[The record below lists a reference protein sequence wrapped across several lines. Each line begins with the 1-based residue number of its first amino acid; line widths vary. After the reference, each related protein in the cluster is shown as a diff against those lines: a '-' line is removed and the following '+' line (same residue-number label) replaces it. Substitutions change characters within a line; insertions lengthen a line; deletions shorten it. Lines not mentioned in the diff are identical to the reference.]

1 MPSGNLLIILALA
14 ICFAAL
20 LFSSFQGEVET
31 GSYVTGLVLK
41 LIVRDVY
48 PTIDNQT
55 AGLAKVRG
63 AMNGRQNSIVSADPK
78 IMDVTIVTSADKNML
93 LRIYL
98 QKGGELDQYTI
109 RDTPQTKKLSPVL
122 IWFHG
127 GGFVVGN
134 FSNDD
139 SQCNR
144 IVKHTDF
151 VVVSVDYRLAPE
163 DKFPAAIL
171 DAVDALQWTKQSI
184 QEYGGDPNLV
194 YLSGESAGGTI
205 ATALTAVTLDPAWT
219 NPATATN
226 IEGLFLAYP
235 CLDHGVY
242 LDSHFRYSN
251 SFALLTLKQMQYF
264 WSLYLNDQ
272 AIDSLDYRACPMRT
286 PDNILKNFPKT
297 YIILAKNDILL
308 DEGLK
313 FSERLKSVNV
323 SVETTVYND
332 MYHGF
337 FAMGAGGKVKDV
349 EIYRNLQALT
359 IQ

>member
-1 MPSGNLLIILALA
+1 MPSAVLNIILAVVTCSA
-14 ICFAAL
+14 GL
-20 LFSSFQGEVET
+20 LFSSFQGEVDT
-31 GSYVTGLVLK
+31 GSYVAGLVFK

-48 PTIDNQT
+48 PTMDNQT

-63 AMNGRQNSIVSADPK
+63 LMNGQQHPPVLADPK

-93 LRIYL
+93 LRVYL
-98 QKGGELDQYTI
+98 QEGGELNQNKI
-109 RDTPQTKKLSPVL
+109 GDTPQTEKLLPVL

-139 SQCNR
+139 SQCKR

-163 DKFPAAIL
+163 NKFPAAIL
-171 DAVDALQWTKQSI
+171 DAIDALQWTKQSI

-205 ATALTAVTLDPAWT
+205 AAALTAVTLDPSWT
-219 NPATATN
+219 NPATAIN
-226 IEGLFLAYP
+226 IKGLFLVYP

-286 PDNILKNFPKT
+286 PDSILQHFPKT

-313 FSERLKSVNV
+313 FAERLKSVNV
-323 SVETTVYND
+323 SAETTVYND
-332 MYHGF
+332 VYHGF
-337 FAMGAGGKVKDV
+337 FSMGAGGKVRDV
-349 EIYRNLQALT
+349 EICKNLQALT
-359 IQ
+359 L